1 MSRYVLPALLA
12 LPALS
17 LAVPAQAQDAGD
29 VAAMR
34 AEIARLR
41 TQLEQLESRLSTV
54 EANGKATTTAAAPVS
69 GSQASAAPV
78 PVSVS
83 PPATAT
89 STAPAKAETQV
100 AWKGAPQWTGPGGV
114 SFKPRGRIQFDGSAV
129 SRPQGVSEPT
139 LGWSNGVRRAFLGV
153 DGKFGAG
160 LGYRFEVDFAGSTP
174 QFTDVWITYKK
185 GPLTFTL
192 GHDRLTTLEDLT
204 SDLDTSFL
212 ERAAFVGA
220 FGFERRLGLS
230 VKYSKGDLL
239 ASAGIYTDDLATLGS
254 GVPDDS
260 YALDTRFV
268 YHPKIGGV
276 QWHLGASAHHREL
289 NALATAL
296 RYRAR
301 PGSRTTSA
309 RFVDTGLFSANA
321 ETGYGVEFAAVRG
334 PLHVASEAFWQNVT
348 RPGLPDPTFFGS
360 YAEIGYVLGGAR
372 GYEDGSFGKII
383 PRNGIDKGGLGALQA
398 NLRYDWLDLNDRGV
412 RGGTQR
418 TFGLS
423 MVWVPMEHVK
433 FMADYLRVMVANT
446 PILAGSSSDY
456 DVDVIGLRA
465 QYDF

>member
-1 MSRYVLPALLA
+1 MSRSVLPALLA
-12 LPALS
+12 LPALT
-17 LAVPAQAQDAGD
+17 LAVPAQAQEAGD

-41 TQLEQLESRLSTV
+41 AQLEQLESRLSTV
-54 EANGKATTTAAAPVS
+54 EANGKVTTTGAAPAS

-83 PPATAT
+83 PPAMAT

-100 AWKGAPQWTGPGGV
+100 AWKGAPQWTGPGGG
-114 SFKPRGRIQFDGSAV
+114 SFKPRGRIQFDGSVV
-129 SRPQGVSEPT
+129 SRPQGISEPT
-139 LGWSNGVRRAFLGV
+139 LGWSNG
-153 DGKFGAG
+153 
-160 LGYRFEVDFAGSTP
+160 EVDFAGSTP
-174 QFTDVWITYKK
+174 QFTDVWMTYKK

-296 RYRAR
+296 RYRGR

-418 TFGLS
+418 TLGLS

-433 FMADYLRVMVANT
+433 FMADYLRVTVANT